1 MASQK
6 LDLIIGA
13 AAASIAQ
20 LEKDLS
26 NLGVVRLNNIEISPQ
41 ALTKIQDQIQTALNS
56 RTYSINF
63 TPTPSGNPNN
73 NPNNTGPIKAGTQE
87 YYTWL
92 KKIEDQL
99 RAVNQ
104 AREKYAAAANSSDP
118 AIRNQITELDKLSQ
132 SLEANRDLLQNN
144 SLEAKKAAEI
154 TNRAAGILAEA
165 NERITSSHAGS
176 VGVNQNRLMDQAN
189 TLNTRNYELELSK
202 AGVDQASINAFIQKV
217 QAAQREFAQL
227 SGTAGNFAETNSEQ
241 AQHLADVY
249 AEINRELQALKAM
262 GQLRDPVT
270 ESGLNKLESYRQK
283 LADLSQYEAVLSRG
297 VGYGVITQ
305 GEADTRMND
314 LRTAVSNLNNFD
326 ASTGTRAELNDL
338 IAQIDLA
345 AQSIMNVNRMIIAPK
360 MELSTEAKIES
371 LRGKIIALREQYPHM
386 QENASEAYN
395 TLLGYERELNDPQTL
410 TEGRLKEI
418 DNGIKS
424 TTNSLH
430 SAAGAAQ
437 TFGDKVKH
445 FVTTRLSFMAVSY
458 AVMAL
463 RKAFRDV
470 YTDVSAV
477 DKAMTELR
485 KVTDL
490 TAASYDSFLKR
501 ASSGAKEIGASVSEL
516 VDATADFARLGY
528 SMEDSEMLAK
538 TATIY
543 KNVGDGIED
552 IGTASESVIST
563 MKAFNIEAKDSMD
576 IVDAFNEVGN
586 NFAISSTGIGEALVR
601 SASAMAA
608 ANNTMSETI
617 ALTVAGNDVVQD
629 PQKVGTA
636 LKTLSMRIRG
646 AKTELEDAGEST
658 EGMASSVSKLR
669 EEVLLLTK
677 NKVDIMVDDENFKS
691 TYEILREMSGV
702 WQDIADVDQANL
714 LELLGGKRNSNVLT
728 SILNNFKD
736 AEAVMKTIEGD
747 EGSAM
752 KEQEKWLDSIEGKT
766 QQLKATSQGL
776 ALKLLDSDTAKN
788 AITALTKIV
797 DAVSWLADHKGVI
810 GGIFGVFVGGGIVKN
825 ITSVATGLLNIGS
838 GIGRMIGSGASSIAA
853 LFHGWGAATS
863 ASTNAIMAQSL
874 ALETNSVAVNQNSAA
889 KKLSTATTQGM
900 ASAASGLSLALGL
913 VTAAISVGVI
923 AWSLYSQHA
932 QKEIQHSQELSDK
945 YRESS
950 DKLKDYYEDI
960 KAAKEEL
967 DNAETD
973 DKRKEAE
980 SKLLEIQTQITEQ
993 YKNQKGNIDL
1003 INESLDTTKSKL
1015 EAIDKTNASRYLKE
1029 TRKDDDTIN
1038 KTLNSGDFGSYFYTS
1053 SWTETPFSSSLTGKD
1068 FAKYKDDFNRIFAGV
1083 GTYVD
1088 AMTGIVLN
1096 DNVDNYELVDALE
1109 AFYDVVQKNEP
1120 DSEMLEH
1127 ISEAISHY
1135 NEEIS
1140 KVQDANEMHSLSFL
1154 EVDPKAQKDI
1164 GGYSLKDRYD
1174 AFLKAQEEYAAAVEN
1189 GDNSKISEAYK
1200 KMLSI
1205 QVWFESHKDEIRQED
1220 YQVAAYLG
1228 NMFRDAVNEAYN
1240 VTADAKISI
1249 KLDSKNAEALR
1260 NDIMHFAVENEG
1272 EFSIARFNK
1281 ALANETDELH
1291 ERAVKVRD
1299 ALNYMGI
1306 GLEEFSNS
1314 DFANPIRE
1322 WADDIDG
1329 VSQDLK
1335 NEVGETLLRIKM
1347 FGDNSSETSQRVKD
1361 LATKIKTA
1369 VSSNKL
1375 LSAAFKDLKGTDV
1388 LEWFAELCGWVDKYN
1403 SKMDVAAEK
1412 KVNPIADQIDNILDA
1427 EAAFDKLQKIYHDVK
1442 DGGQF
1447 DFGALRSKDFVEGFK
1462 DVEGA
1467 YNEFLETVAKYPND
1481 LGKCQEA
1488 FNKLTTE
1495 YINQKGI
1502 LDDLTDANKEVTI
1515 AYLKNI
1521 GVTNAEE
1528 VVNSRLR
1535 QSVSL
1540 TESQYKSLC
1549 GVLDETV
1556 KASKNSVGQYTVES
1570 VALQKLGFSAQDA
1583 ARIMAAAQAGI
1594 TASSKE
1600 GLLKRLDMYEKE
1612 AAALEGLYSA
1622 HQMNIGV
1629 MGMTN
1634 DEIRN
1639 SSIGQG
1645 AVVNGRSGKNLTD
1658 ADIAIL
1664 RAGYKE
1670 LEGSYS
1676 GNGYT
1681 LADAQK
1687 WHNYQ
1692 LELQKLRAQVEDTN
1706 VNYIPP
1712 NPNKSSSGGSSKDTY
1727 IDNWKKLVA
1736 EKKSLLERDIITE
1749 KEYYEWLGKAYKDK
1763 SQYGPAAPGLSAKQ
1777 QQDYRDEVASI
1788 QSELYKWEKDQIQK
1802 SIDEQDAILKN
1813 KHANGLI
1820 SEAEYQKQL
1829 AKVTEEGYAEL
1840 KRKVDEED
1848 LFGVDTTERL
1858 NAETELLEKIKS
1870 AHNAAYDA
1878 EMSELEHL
1886 RAMNLITDE
1895 QYYAK
1900 HMALV
1905 QKYYAGEKMYA
1916 EELKKAE
1923 EELYKKRIDLVKK
1936 YSSAAKE
1943 AISSIM
1949 NIGKSLADAVGGLI
1963 ENIIDTNS
1971 SNFDLQ
1977 KKLLQHQLEMNY
1989 ITEKEYYE
1997 RLEKLYKTY
2006 YKSKAVYTD
2015 EFWENQEE
2023 LHQYETQLMTDDA
2036 SAVENIHA
2044 KVVDMIKGELE
2055 EAKKAI
2061 DDTKDKYNELIDLRR
2076 KALEDEKEE
2085 NDTEKSRAEK
2095 LNEIAELTRQ
2105 LNALRNDNSAQ
2116 GQRKYKEVLSK
2127 LIKARK
2133 DLEDF
2138 EEEQAYKA
2146 AIKQLE
2152 NEQDAMEKRADA
2164 ESKALEDKGNDNEWL
2179 VSEAWA
2185 RMTGMPEALYNQLIE
2200 WQHKTSTSIKDDI
2213 IEPFEQAREA
2223 IQGSTEDVKELYSTI
2238 SDKLLHPEDY
2248 YLGHS
2253 LDDIYEERDEQGNLI
2268 RSLTYRELRDEEKAW
2283 DSENTKRKELE
2294 NWRKVIGSF
2303 AEDMSDIIGD
2313 SAQSVA
2319 KIINELFPS
2328 PITDLLVDGADMF
2341 ADGLGMVG
2349 ITDSMLETVAL
2360 LGGTA
2365 GILEM
2370 MRGFQDLASGKDGS
2384 GIAIGGES
2392 IDTIEELIRSID
2404 TYQKVMIGS
2413 QTLSSI
2419 TGSILDAI
2427 GNGPG
2432 NGSSIV
2438 SAILALGASAGGLL
2452 QIGTLLA
2459 GGGGAGLAA
2468 LLSAIGGLGGMFNIG
2483 SKVDFE
2489 NGGRLTQ
2496 LISWLV
2502 KVCERTGDILNQN
2515 EANGREVSGL
2525 RTLLYNGWVKVY
2537 EIVNKLVTG
2546 MSSSNM
2552 MSGFTGGLSALS
2564 GAFKSLIADNNG
2576 FSLLSGEGLGSNLLK
2591 VLSDPSGLIGGALSK
2606 SIDLIKTTIPDVAYG
2621 GDKTVNTYCDFNI
2634 TGADASNIA
2643 DEIMKVV
2650 PKIADYT
2657 INAMLDSAGNKGV
2670 KRSASSLY

>member
-56 RTYSINF
+56 RTYTINF
-63 TPTPSGNPNN
+63 TPTPTSNPNPT
-73 NPNNTGPIKAGTQE
+73 PNNTGPIQAGTQE

-189 TLNTRNYELELSK
+189 TLNTRNYGLELSE
-202 AGVDQASINAFIQKV
+202 AGVDQASINAFIQRV
-217 QAAQREFAQL
+217 QAAQQEFARL
-227 SGTAGNFAETNSEQ
+227 SGAAGDFAETNSEQ

-338 IAQIDLA
+338 IAQVDLA
-345 AQSIMNVNRMIIAPK
+345 EQSIMNLNRMIIAPK

-445 FVTTRLSFMAVSY
+445 FISTRLSFMAVSY

-463 RKAFRDV
+463 RKAFRDI
-470 YTDVSAV
+470 YTDVSDV

-501 ASSGAKEIGASVSEL
+501 ASSGAKEIGTSISDL
-516 VDATADFARLGY
+516 VNATADFARLGY

-552 IGTASESVIST
+552 VGTASESVIST
-563 MKAFNIEAKDSMD
+563 MKAFNIEAQDSMD
-576 IVDAFNEVGN
+576 IIDAFNEVGN

-601 SASAMAA
+601 SASAMDA

-617 ALTVAGNDVVQD
+617 ALAVAGNDVVQD

-669 EEVLLLTK
+669 DEVLLLTK

-714 LELLGGKRNSNVLT
+714 LELLGGKRNANVLT

-752 KEQEKWLDSIEGKT
+752 KEQEKWLNSIEGKT

-797 DAVSWLADHKGVI
+797 DAVGWLADHKGVI
-810 GGIFGVFVGGGIVKN
+810 GGIFGIFIGGSIVKN
-825 ITSVATGLLNIGS
+825 ITSVATGLLNIGT
-838 GIGRMIGSGASSIAA
+838 GISRLFHSGASNLGS
-853 LFHGWGAATS
+853 LFHGWNAAT
-863 ASTNAIMAQSL
+863 ASSTAAIMTQSE
-874 ALETNSVAVNQNSAA
+874 AIRTNTVATNENSAA
-889 KKLSTATTQGM
+889 KKLSQTTTQG
-900 ASAASGLSLALGL
+900 AAAAASSLALAIGV
-913 VTAAISVGVI
+913 VTAVVSAGII
-923 AWSLYSQHA
+923 AWSLYSQHV
-932 QKEIQHSQELSDK
+932 KNEIQNAQELSDSYK
-945 YRESS
+945 KSAE
-950 DKLKDYYEDI
+950 DLNGYYEQI
-960 KAAKEEL
+960 KEARNEL
-967 DNAETD
+967 NKASTATE
-973 DKRKEAE
+973 RQEAE
-980 SKLLEIQTQITEQ
+980 SKLLEIQESITSE
-993 YKNQKGNIDL
+993 YKDQKVQIDL
-1003 INESLDTTKSKL
+1003 INDSLETTKQKL
-1015 EAIDKTNASRYLKE
+1015 DEIDEKNARVYLRDN
-1029 TRKDDDTIN
+1029 RKNNDTIEN
-1038 KTLNSGDFGSYFYTS
+1038 KLDVGQNRNTFYS
-1053 SWTETPFSSSLTGKD
+1053 QNA
-1068 FAKYKDDFNRIFAGV
+1068 FAKSALTENLSQYREEFDKIFAGI
-1083 GTYVD
+1083 GTLDSFMD
-1088 AMTGIVLN
+1088 AGFVIFDDADVYQ
-1096 DNVDNYELVDALE
+1096 VVDALE
-1109 AFYDVVQKNEP
+1109 AFYDVVEKNNG
-1120 DSEMLEH
+1120 DAKILDD
-1127 ISEAISHY
+1127 ISAALAHY
-1135 NEEIS
+1135 KKDIDDIDESVET
-1140 KVQDANEMHSLSFL
+1140 HTLSFIK
-1154 EVDPKAQKDI
+1154 VDPKALKDI
-1164 GGYSLKDRYD
+1164 GGETIKEQYEIFTS
-1174 AFLKAQEEYAAAVEN
+1174 AQEELAKAIES
-1189 GDNSKISEAYK
+1189 GDNSAILRAYSKMTSILDWFNNNRDTIWSEDK
-1200 KMLSI
+1200 
-1205 QVWFESHKDEIRQED
+1205 
-1220 YQVAAYLG
+1220 QVAAYLG
-1228 NMFRDAVNEAYN
+1228 NLFRDAVR
-1240 VTADAKISI
+1240 DAGEI
-1249 KLDSKNAEALR
+1249 NAEVKIKTSLDEESINELRTETAVFQEEGVFSLSKFNHAL
-1260 NDIMHFAVENEG
+1260 
-1272 EFSIARFNK
+1272 
-1281 ALANETDELH
+1281 LNETDSLH
-1291 ERAVKVRD
+1291 VNAEHIKAILD
-1299 ALNYMGI
+1299 SMGI
-1306 GLEEFSNS
+1306 SIL
-1314 DFANPIRE
+1314 DFANTDIANPIRGY
-1322 WADDIDG
+1322 ANTISG
-1329 VSQDLK
+1329 ASQLLK

-1347 FGDNSSETSQRVKD
+1347 FGDTSDSTQNKVSE
-1361 LATKIKTA
+1361 LAAKIKEE
-1369 VSSNKL
+1369 VKGNKELSDSFSNL
-1375 LSAAFKDLKGTDV
+1375 NDV
-1388 LEWFAELCGWVDKYN
+1388 AILEFFAELCGWVDRFNEKTQKAVTNTQSFTDYLKGMQSVGDGLDIL
-1403 SKMDVAAEK
+1403 SKMYGDISDGKGFDLSQLYDSNFIEK
-1412 KVNPIADQIDNILDA
+1412 FGNLDSFEEFANIL
-1427 EAAFDKLQKIYHDVK
+1427 
-1442 DGGQF
+1442 
-1447 DFGALRSKDFVEGFK
+1447 
-1462 DVEGA
+1462 
-1467 YNEFLETVAKYPND
+1467 AKYPNNIK
-1481 LGKCQEA
+1481 KCQDA
-1488 FNKLTTE
+1488 FNKLSSE
-1495 YINQKGI
+1495 YISSTHI
-1502 LDDLTDANKEVTI
+1502 LDK
-1515 AYLKNI
+1515 
-1521 GVTNAEE
+1521 
-1528 VVNSRLR
+1528 
-1535 QSVSL
+1535 L
-1540 TESQYKSLC
+1540 TESNRDLTIAMLKQKGVANAAKIVDERLGAQKQANELYTNNLTSATVSEANAFVSEANASRLTKAELAKLYISKINVNKTVIKTSADIKNLIALANQANATAASISRLQRAKTYFDRADSL
-1549 GVLDETV
+1549 D
-1556 KASKNSVGQYTVES
+1556 
-1570 VALQKLGFSAQDA
+1570 
-1583 ARIMAAAQAGI
+1583 
-1594 TASSKE
+1594 KE
-1600 GLLKRLDMYEKE
+1600 GDSRV
-1612 AAALEGLYSA
+1612 S
-1622 HQMNIGV
+1622 
-1629 MGMTN
+1629 
-1634 DEIRN
+1634 
-1639 SSIGQG
+1639 
-1645 AVVNGRSGKNLTD
+1645 
-1658 ADIAIL
+1658 
-1664 RAGYKE
+1664 
-1670 LEGSYS
+1670 
-1676 GNGYT
+1676 
-1681 LADAQK
+1681 
-1687 WHNYQ
+1687 
-1692 LELQKLRAQVEDTN
+1692 QKLRAMGNALLNAPIEYDEIDYSDIEYTGDALN
-1706 VNYIPP
+1706 N
-1712 NPNKSSSGGSSKDTY
+1712 GGSNGGGSKTDEY
-1727 IDNWKKLVA
+1727 LEQWKKRVENQKKLVEEDKKTQQQYYDWLKENLYKSGGLA
-1736 EKKSLLERDIITE
+1736 ATPALEEKYADEIRDIKLELYEWE
-1749 KEYYEWLGKAYKDK
+1749 KE
-1763 SQYGPAAPGLSAKQ
+1763 
-1777 QQDYRDEVASI
+1777 SI
-1788 QSELYKWEKDQIQK
+1788 QKK
-1802 SIDEQDAILKN
+1802 IDEQDAILSNQK
-1813 KHANGLI
+1813 AQGLI
-1820 SEAEYQKQL
+1820 SEAEYNKQM
-1829 AKVTEEGYAEL
+1829 AKIEEEGYNEL
-1840 KRKVDEED
+1840 LRKVRDEN
-1848 LFGVDTTERL
+1848 LYGVDTEERL
-1858 NAETELLEKIKS
+1858 KAETELLEEIKS
-1870 AHNAAYDA
+1870 KHNAAYEA
-1878 EMSELEHL
+1878 EKSDLEHL
-1886 RAMNLITDE
+1886 REMNLITDE
-1895 QYYAK
+1895 VYYAK

-1923 EELYKKRIDLVKK
+1923 EELYKKRIELVKK

-1949 NIGKSLADAVGGLI
+1949 NIGKSLADAVGSLI

-1977 KKLLQHQLEMNY
+1977 KKLLKHHLEMNY

-2036 SAVENIHA
+2036 SAIENIHA
-2044 KVVDMIKGELE
+2044 QVVDMIKGELE

-2061 DDTKDKYNELIDLRR
+2061 DETKDKYNELIDLRR

-2095 LNEIAELTRQ
+2095 LSEIAELTRQ

-2248 YLGHS
+2248 YLGHP

-2313 SAQSVA
+2313 GAQSVA

-2419 TGSILDAI
+2419 TGSILAAI
-2427 GNGPG
+2427 GNGPS

-2459 GGGGAGLAA
+2459 GGGGAGLTA
-2468 LLSAIGGLGGMFNIG
+2468 LLSAIGGLGTIFNIG
-2483 SKVDFE
+2483 SDVDFE

-2502 KVCERTGDILNQN
+2502 KVCERTGDILNQS
-2515 EANGREVSGL
+2515 ETNGREVSGL

-2552 MSGFTGGLSALS
+2552 MSGFAGGLSALS

-2576 FSLLSGEGLGSNLLK
+2576 FSLLSGEGLGANLLK
-2591 VLSDPSGLIGGALSK
+2591 VLSNGGLISDGALSK
-2606 SIDLIKTTIPDVAYG
+2606 ALNLITTTIPDVAYG